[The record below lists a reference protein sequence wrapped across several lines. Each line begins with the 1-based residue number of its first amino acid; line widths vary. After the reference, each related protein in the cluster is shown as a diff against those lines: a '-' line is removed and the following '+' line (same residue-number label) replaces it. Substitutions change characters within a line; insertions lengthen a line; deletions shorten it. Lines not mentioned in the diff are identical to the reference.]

1 MDSKTESD
9 HCGTY
14 FVVRTGW
21 PGQVYLLSLHPPFF
35 FPTLFPPPHIYIYI
49 CNIPFTSSCLSHQ
62 PAPSFPNFLHHCN
75 TQSTCESRLKLHN
88 CLTSQLQPKQR
99 QKQLKE
105 KRKLR
110 YLWSTMSVVW
120 MWTTLSCKRGWLKQI
135 KRTFYSAFYI
145 AYIFVNKY
153 ILRRWQKFSSFL
165 SFFLH
170 CFALLYS

>member
-35 FPTLFPPPHIYIYI
+35 FSTLSPPICIYIFLH
-49 CNIPFTSSCLSHQ
+49 IPFTSSCLSHQ
-62 PAPSFPNFLHHCN
+62 PAPSFPNFLHRCN
-75 TQSTCESRLKLHN
+75 KLSTCESRLKLHN